1 MNEKIIWDYLIK
13 LIGNE
18 YGAAGMMGNLY
29 AESHLNPQN
38 LQNTSNKKFNIT
50 DEQYTQLVDN
60 NVYMNFVRD
69 SAGYGLAQWTT
80 AGRKQ
85 ALLVFANTYKG
96 GQKVSIGNLNMQL
109 DFLAKE
115 LKTSYKSTLA
125 GLQSATS
132 VLEASNIVLKKF
144 ERPRDQSEGVQK
156 TRASYGMN
164 FYNKYATGK
173 KANGS
178 NAGNVVL
185 AFQIA
190 ANKTGVVDS
199 NGNKLEEDGKYGPNT
214 DYVAKTI
221 RLARG
226 TRGSLVEWLQAFLRI
241 DTDGKFGPATES
253 SVNAYK
259 KAVGLPENGVCDYM
273 MIKRMMGK

>member
-38 LQNTSNKKFNIT
+38 LQNTSNKRFNVT

-60 NVYMNFVRD
+60 NIYMNFVRD

-80 AGRKQ
+80 SGRKQ

-96 GQKVSIGNLNMQL
+96 GQRVSIGNLNMQL

-115 LKTSYKSTLA
+115 LKTSYKSTLV
-125 GLQSATS
+125 GLKSATS

-173 KANGS
+173 KVNGS
-178 NAGNVVL
+178 NTADVIL

-190 ANKTGVVDS
+190 ANQTGAVDS

-214 DYVAKTI
+214 DYVAKTVC
-221 RLARG
+221 LAKG
-226 TRGSLVEWLQAFLRI
+226 TRGSLVEWLQSFLNI

-259 KAVGLPENGVCDYM
+259 KAVGLIENGICDYM
-273 MIKRMMGK
+273 MIKKMMGR